1 MRIARARSAEQSVTA
16 KKVTGSQREAIRT
29 FIICEEKNTAAAVK
43 KRRSIID
50 IQKQGKAGQ
59 EPKPSNKKKQQ
70 LRSAKRHARV
80 TEYGVIASV
89 VLSDFDGEIDD
100 TIWEQIIQ
108 DATKRISCR
117 LLNDRYTLYGTS
129 EEAGAAY
136 RSRYYRDK
144 INADNFDDFID
155 NVYANREL
163 LFDYILDK
171 KGSVLD
177 YIRSKLMKFD
187 EHLKYVSDGFGGTA
201 RVVFNDLVLSKISEA
216 GTEDRFRAR
225 MSHYFTRK
233 RIATLLSDNNNYR
246 NIAAELKRKRN
257 KNRDIERHIL
267 ANIPDNYID
276 LYPEARQ
283 MARHFILHIGPTNS
297 GKTHDA
303 LEALRKAPS
312 GVYLAP
318 LRLLACEVKDRLNDA
333 GTPCDLRTGEECET
347 HEEARHMSS
356 TIEMLDTTRCYD
368 VAVIDEGQ
376 MINDTQRGGSWT
388 AAILGVCAGRVHIC
402 MAEFARDI
410 VISLIEECSD
420 TYEIVYHNRQTLLK
434 FDRSR
439 FSFPKNVEDGDALI
453 VFSKRDVL
461 NCAAVLQREGINCS
475 VVYGALPYNARKSEV
490 ARFLS
495 GETKVIV
502 ATDAIGMGMNL
513 PIRRVVFL
521 RTKKYD
527 GTDTRN
533 LYPEEV
539 QQIAGRAGRYG
550 LYDQGLYTAEF
561 DREMIRSLCHETV
574 PQIVSAPIGFP
585 KSLIYIEGRLSDVME
600 RWSKIRDNDD
610 LFYKGD
616 ISEMLT
622 LCKWMEQRTNDKEL
636 IYSFCT
642 MPFDIKNEKL
652 LELWQSMVLATIKG
666 RVIKY
671 EFPRYELNNLESM
684 EAAFRRCDLYY
695 CYAERVQSTDREDIS
710 VDRSHIAA
718 DIAEFLRTH
727 DLPVRR
733 CRRCGREI
741 AWNYPY
747 SVCERCRRMR

>member
-1 MRIARARSAEQSVTA
+1 MDAEKIIQDSDLTFAAQDHKPNNRPETKQNNRKDPQS
-16 KKVTGSQREAIRT
+16 
-29 FIICEEKNTAAAVK
+29 
-43 KRRSIID
+43 RR
-50 IQKQGKAGQ
+50 
-59 EPKPSNKKKQQ
+59 
-70 LRSAKRHARV
+70 AKRQTRV
-80 TEYGVIASV
+80 LEYGEVADI

-100 TIWEQIIQ
+100 TVWEQIIQ
-108 DATKRISCR
+108 DATERITDR
-117 LLNDRYTLYGTS
+117 LLHDKYTLYGTS
-129 EEAGAAY
+129 AEAGEYY
-136 RSRYYRDK
+136 RSKYYK
-144 INADNFDDFID
+144 EQITADNFDDFID
-155 NVYANREL
+155 NVYANREML
-163 LFDYILDK
+163 IDYILDS

-177 YIRSKLMKFD
+177 YIRTKLIKFD
-187 EHLKYVSDGFGGTA
+187 EHLKHIRGGFGGTA
-201 RVVFNDLVLSKISEA
+201 KRVFNDLVLSKITAA
-216 GTEDRFRAR
+216 GTEERFRAR
-225 MSHYFTRK
+225 MTHYFTRK
-233 RIATLLSDNNNYR
+233 RIASLLSENDHYKR
-246 NIAAELKRKRN
+246 IAAELRRKKS

-283 MARHFILHIGPTNS
+283 IERHFVLHIGPTNS

-303 LEALRKAPS
+303 LEDLRMAPS

-333 GTPCDLRTGEECET
+333 GTPCDLRTGEECEI
-347 HEEARHMSS
+347 HEESRHMSS
-356 TIEMLDTTRCYD
+356 TIEMLDTSRYYD

-388 AAILGVCAGRVHIC
+388 AAILGVCAGVVHIC

-410 VISLIEECSD
+410 IISLIEECSD
-420 TYEIVYHNRQTLLK
+420 TYEIVYHHRQTLLR
-434 FDRSR
+434 FDRSK
-439 FSFPKNVEDGDALI
+439 FSFPQNVEDGDALI

-527 GTDTRN
+527 GVDTRN

-550 LYDQGLYTAEF
+550 LYNQGFYTAEF
-561 DREMIRSLCHETV
+561 DRDMIRSLCHETV
-574 PQIVSAPIGFP
+574 PQIMSAPIGFP
-585 KSLIYIEGRLSDVME
+585 KSLIYIEGKLSDVME

-622 LCKWMEQRTNDKEL
+622 LCKWMEQHTKDKEL

-642 MPFDIKNEKL
+642 MPFDIKNEQL
-652 LELWQSMVLATIKG
+652 LELWQSMVLATVRG
-666 RVIKY
+666 RIIQY
-671 EFPRYELNNLESM
+671 EFPSYELNSLESM
-684 EAAFRRCDLYY
+684 ETAFRRCDLYY
-695 CYAERVQSTDREDIS
+695 CYAERVQSADREDIS
-710 VDRSHIAA
+710 IDRSHIAA

-733 CRRCGREI
+733 CRHCGKEI
-741 AWNYPY
+741 AWNYPH
-747 SVCERCRRMR
+747 SVCARCRRMR